1 MSHYAAPLHDVA
13 DRIDITED
21 RDVAYWTETLGVSE
35 EELRRTVADV
45 GDAVEAVCERHPL

>member
-1 MSHYAAPLHDVA
+1 MSHVAAPTLHA
-13 DRIDITED
+13 DRIDLTED
-21 RDVAYWTETLGVSE
+21 GDVAYWTDALGVSE